1 MVAVE
6 PILMQL
12 FMVLNG
18 IMNMLVLIQHI
29 IGHTMSQIQFQLLNM
44 FYFLAIGSVTEN
56 FVVKQRVQLIG

>member
-6 PILMQL
+6 PISMQL

-44 FYFLAIGSVTEN
+44 FFSSDIGSDTEN
-56 FVVKQRVQLIG
+56 FVAKQRVQLIG

>member
-6 PILMQL
+6 PVLMQL

-29 IGHTMSQIQFQLLNM
+29 IGHTMSQILFQLLNM
-44 FYFLAIGSVTEN
+44 FFSSAIGSDTEN
-56 FVVKQRVQLIG
+56 FVAKQRVQLIG